1 MLETMLVG
9 LTKLPTGYI
18 EERRIACCAA
28 MLSSVMSL
36 AAMVETTAVQSVQ
49 VSAEAS
55 TRRAEVKTKTF
66 IIILVQYI
74 IKGRVDTFMMR
85 IGSLRSTS
93 KYI

>member
-1 MLETMLVG
+1 
-9 LTKLPTGYI
+9 
-18 EERRIACCAA
+18 
-28 MLSSVMSL
+28 MLSSVIRL

-49 VSAEAS
+49 VSAEAN
-55 TRRAEVKTKTF
+55 TRRAEVKTMTF